1 MPEEIRVGGV
11 LLASVCEKCR
21 GTGWTKTYW
30 TSSKG
35 GDMTLV
41 EEVKCEKC
49 FRSTGWV
56 LTENGYAMCAFIDLI
71 SK

>member
-1 MPEEIRVGGV
+1 MPEEIRIGGV
-11 LLASVCEKCR
+11 LFANMCNHCY
-21 GTGWTKTYW
+21 GMGWKRTEW

-56 LTENGYAMCAFIDLI
+56 LTENGYAMCAFIELI